1 MRTVKAF
8 LVAALVAGVLTAA
21 GVRAETA
28 AAGGPAAASGPAA
41 AGSPAAAS
49 GPAVASGPTAA
60 SPGAMVYIEAQK
72 DEVDA
77 LLPMVAT
84 MPVMKLFMPQMQSRF
99 VLIEQV
105 LHLAPGSFDAAAP
118 HLARIAF
125 VLWHEQP
132 IGVLSFDGAGWAE
145 KLIQGGEKGAAGMVS
160 ISESVRA
167 VVRGTDLA
175 ISSEAGCQAVVD
187 GVLDAFTKSAD
198 FQAARAS
205 AGAAPL
211 WGYVNVADLMKTL
224 TAEDSP
230 EAGKVAAVMS
240 MIGLDT
246 VPYGVL
252 TVQGKGPEGAAV
264 LTLKLAENQ
273 GGVLG
278 LLPPVAAQMP
288 ALVPAGS
295 SASLAL
301 NWGDAGAFLAGL
313 RKLHV
318 GPAGEQGPSVGEQLD
333 AMTAASG
340 INLDAFAAQLGSG
353 AAVFLPAPG
362 ADGMISRA
370 DVTFVLHLKDAAG
383 FRAGLETSIKSM
395 GQGLVPATFDGT
407 EMLQMMMPPAYMKFM
422 DDRLVI
428 GASPAAVNRY
438 LKAQFPAAGS
448 EPVGALVAR
457 LDAGLLMTSYPKP
470 ESGVKVYLTLLRD
483 GRDLKLS
490 VSYKDF
496 TPASISRAY
505 MAYPAIMAAML
516 MPALERARGEAKK
529 MSGMSNMHQIGMAI
543 MMYRDGHDYKH
554 PPDLEAL
561 VDGGYL
567 TDPTVFVDPADKN
580 PQVRGKK
587 GYRYSYEYPGPL
599 PMGLEPSFILLA
611 SRKGVYPNGRNVV
624 YADLSV
630 QFVSE
635 EDLHTDGGGRG
646 YSLKQQ
652 YDWLMEDHGS
662 EFTDEQKAAFRK
674 FYEVEGT
681 PAAVPAAAPAAPK
694 PAQ

>member
-1 MRTVKAF
+1 
-8 LVAALVAGVLTAA
+8 
-21 GVRAETA
+21 
-28 AAGGPAAASGPAA
+28 
-41 AGSPAAAS
+41 
-49 GPAVASGPTAA
+49 
-60 SPGAMVYIEAQK
+60 
-72 DEVDA
+72 
-77 LLPMVAT
+77 
-84 MPVMKLFMPQMQSRF
+84 
-99 VLIEQV
+99 
-105 LHLAPGSFDAAAP
+105 
-118 HLARIAF
+118 
-125 VLWHEQP
+125 
-132 IGVLSFDGAGWAE
+132 
-145 KLIQGGEKGAAGMVS
+145 
-160 ISESVRA
+160 
-167 VVRGTDLA
+167 
-175 ISSEAGCQAVVD
+175 
-187 GVLDAFTKSAD
+187 
-198 FQAARAS
+198 
-205 AGAAPL
+205 
-211 WGYVNVADLMKTL
+211 MKTL

-318 GPAGEQGPSVGEQLD
+318 GPAGAQGPSVGDQLD

-340 INLDAFAAQLGSG
+340 ITLDALAAQLGAG

-362 ADGMISRA
+362 ADNMISRE

-428 GASPAAVNRY
+428 GASPGAVNRY
-438 LKAQFPAAGS
+438 LKAQFPAAGA
-448 EPVGALVAR
+448 EPAGALVAR

-505 MAYPAIMAAML
+505 TGYMAVMAAML
-516 MPALERARGEAKK
+516 MPALAKARDQAQKA
-529 MSGMSNMHQIGMAI
+529 SGMNNMHQIGIAI
-543 MMYRDGHDYKH
+543 AMYRAEHADQF

-561 VDGGYL
+561 VESAFLD
-567 TDPTVFVDPADKN
+567 DPKLFVDPADKD

-587 GYRYSYEYPGPL
+587 GYRYSYEYAGPL
-599 PMGLEPSFILLA
+599 PKDVPPNFIVLY
-611 SRKGVYPNGRNVV
+611 SRKGVDTGGRNALYVDGAV
-624 YADLSV
+624 EFLPEAA
-630 QFVSE
+630 
-635 EDLHTDGGGRG
+635 LHQEGGGQG
-646 YSLKQQ
+646 LSLKQQ
-652 YDWLMEDHGS
+652 YDWLMDKHGS
-662 EFTDEQKAAFRK
+662 EFTDEQKTAFRK
-674 FYEVEGT
+674 FYEVE
-681 PAAVPAAAPAAPK
+681 AAPAAAPAAPK